1 MPLLYAV
8 QEICDRTALVTGDSL
23 GTLVRRK
30 FVRSARVITLGLAAA
45 LLVGVTNVQELEPP
59 LAGLQTTMVSV
70 NEDGSRAAW
79 AYKEGTALWLLR
91 TSTGG
96 SPSTVPGAGSLG
108 AFRGVAVC
116 GQVLFFAIDS
126 GVYRYSFF

>member
-45 LLVGVTNVQELEPP
+45 LLVANCLNVAADLAAIGSGMELLHLGPDHVRTTSGPP
-59 LAGLQTTMVSV
+59 WR
-70 NEDGSRAAW
+70 GS
-79 AYKEGTALWLLR
+79 G
-91 TSTGG
+91 
-96 SPSTVPGAGSLG
+96 
-108 AFRGVAVC
+108 
-116 GQVLFFAIDS
+116 
-126 GVYRYSFF
+126 